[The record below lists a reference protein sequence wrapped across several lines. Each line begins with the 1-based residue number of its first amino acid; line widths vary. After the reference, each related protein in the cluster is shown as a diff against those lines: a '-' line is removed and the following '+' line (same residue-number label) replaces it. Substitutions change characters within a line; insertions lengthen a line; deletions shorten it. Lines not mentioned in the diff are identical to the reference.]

1 MEAETPSSIL
11 KNRGFINLWINQ
23 ILVQLSYN
31 CLNFGLLVWVYH
43 LTESSLSVSLM
54 LFSVYAPS
62 VIFGLFAGTIVDI
75 TDRKKI
81 IMLINLL
88 LVICFVSL
96 IFFKGSFLMI
106 LIIVFI
112 VNSLIQFYVP
122 AESSA
127 IPLICHRKQLLAA
140 NSLFSITLFG
150 SFLAGF
156 GIAGPIMN
164 MFNIDFVFGFG
175 AVLLLLAFFLSF
187 FFPKI
192 KSELDPLGKRLVN
205 AITQKNIP
213 QVLEVGVRETQNT
226 FYLIKGRVPVTA
238 SLFILASV
246 QVAIAILGT
255 LIPSFFE
262 RTLKINATDASFILV
277 LPLGIGMVLGGIL
290 LSRWGHRLPKRTIV
304 SSGIATAGLLFFV
317 LGVAPLI
324 APLIEYLP
332 MEKTL
337 SFLERLPLSS
347 ILIAGSFLLGLSMV
361 SIVVP
366 SQTALQEYSPERDRG
381 KVYAALSVLMS
392 ALTLIPVLIAGVS
405 ADYFGVGPI
414 FIAMGGTIALLGLLA
429 IKPDFYFSK
438 KQLPLRIRQFLGRG
452 HWLKK
457 LKSKYPSNR

>member
-1 MEAETPSSIL
+1 MDADSPQSII
-11 KNRGFINLWINQ
+11 KNKGFLNLWINQ

-43 LTESSLSVSLM
+43 LTQSSLAVSLM
-54 LFSVYAPS
+54 LFSVYLPS
-62 VIFGLFAGTIVDI
+62 VIFGLFAGVLVDI

-81 IMLINLL
+81 IMIINLL
-88 LVICFVSL
+88 LAVCFIAL
-96 IFFKGSFLMI
+96 IPFKASFMAI
-106 LIIVFI
+106 LVIVFL
-112 VNSLIQFYVP
+112 VNSLVQFYVP

-127 IPLICHRKQLLAA
+127 IPLICKRDQLLAA

-156 GIAGPIMN
+156 GIAGPLIN
-164 MFNIDFVFGFG
+164 MFDINFVFGFG
-175 AVLLLLAFFLSF
+175 AVLLMIAFFLSF
-187 FFPKI
+187 LFPPI
-192 KSELDPLGKRLVN
+192 KSDLDPLGRKLVT
-205 AITQKNIP
+205 AFEEKNIA
-213 QVLEVGVRETQNT
+213 QITEVGIKEMKNT
-226 FYLIKGRVPVTA
+226 FYLIKGRIPVTA

-246 QVAIAILGT
+246 QVAIAVLGA

-277 LPLGIGMVLGGIL
+277 LPLGIGMVLGGVL
-290 LSRWGHRLPKRTIV
+290 LSRWGHILPKRTIV
-304 SSGIATAGLLFFV
+304 STGIATAGLLFFI
-317 LGVAPLI
+317 LGVAPLL

-337 SFLERLPLSS
+337 SFVERLPLST
-347 ILIAGSFLLGLSMV
+347 ILISGSFMLGLSMV

-392 ALTLIPVLIAGVS
+392 ALTLVPVILAGIS

-414 FIAMGGTIALLGLLA
+414 FIAMGGTVALLGLMAL
-429 IKPDFYFSK
+429 KPDFYFSK
-438 KQLPLRIRQFLGRG
+438 KQLSPKIRRFLGVG
-452 HWLKK
+452 HWRK
-457 LKSKYPSNR
+457 LRERMKRN

>member
-1 MEAETPSSIL
+1 MENEPSVSII
-11 KNRGFINLWINQ
+11 KNRGFLNLWVNQ

-31 CLNFGLLVWVYH
+31 CLNFGLLVWVYQ
-43 LTESSLSVSLM
+43 LTQSSLSVSLM
-54 LFSVYAPS
+54 LFSVYLPS

-81 IMLINLL
+81 IMFINLL
-88 LVICFVSL
+88 LVVCFLSL
-96 IFFKGSFLMI
+96 IIFKGSFPAI
-106 LIIVFI
+106 LVIVFL
-112 VNSLIQFYVP
+112 VNSLVQFYVP

-127 IPLICHRKQLLAA
+127 IPLICQRNQLLAA

-156 GIAGPIMN
+156 GIAGPLIN
-164 MFNIDFVFGFG
+164 MFGIDFVFGFG
-175 AVLLLLAFFLSF
+175 AILLTIAFFLSF
-187 FFPKI
+187 FFPPI
-192 KSELDPLGKRLVN
+192 KSELDPLGKRLVS
-205 AITQKNIP
+205 AIDQKNISRGID
-213 QVLEVGVRETQNT
+213 VAIKEMKNT
-226 FYLIKGRVPVTA
+226 FYLIKGRLPVTA

-246 QVAIAILGT
+246 QVAIAVLGA

-262 RTLKINATDASFILV
+262 RTLRINPTDASFILV
-277 LPLGIGMVLGGIL
+277 LPLGIGMVLGGVL
-290 LSRWGHRLPKRTIV
+290 LSRWGHLIPKRTIV
-304 SSGIATAGLLFFV
+304 SGGIAVAGMLFFV

-337 SFLERLPLSS
+337 SFLERLPLSG
-347 ILIAGSFLLGLSMV
+347 ILIVGSFLLGLSMV

-392 ALTLIPVLIAGVS
+392 ALTLLPVLLAGIS

-452 HWLKK
+452 HWRSLRDRIRK
-457 LKSKYPSNR
+457 RRI